1 VGPLVGIG
9 VGAKVGKAVGA
20 GVGLLDGA
28 LVGAG
33 VGLLDGAL
41 VGAGVGA
48 TSHLSRA
55 VPSSIFP
62 FLSVFIMLFPILPAP
77 Q

>member
-1 VGPLVGIG
+1 
-9 VGAKVGKAVGA
+9 VGKAVGA

-28 LVGAG
+28 LVGAE
-33 VGLLDGAL
+33 
-41 VGAGVGA
+41 VGA

-62 FLSVFIMLFPILPAP
+62 SLSVFIMLFPILPAP